1 MKYFYLPI
9 PILFLFLIGCS
20 TTYRIS
26 NYSSKEEF
34 YKDINNTI
42 KNRSTDIVAND
53 SSYTLSEG
61 SKIKDDTLYTIVKIP
76 YKKIPLRDTRE
87 IKYFG
92 ETYEE
97 PSAYIWTKSGKEL
110 NAENVK
116 IMPDSSLQFTDITS
130 DHIPLDRI
138 KEISY
143 KTRGIGIP
151 LGFAGG
157 ILVGGLIGSTGW
169 IINIKEGGQPPFL
182 FNAGTSILYGATI
195 GAVIGS
201 IIGYI
206 IGWNYVYWF
215 KR

>member
-1 MKYFYLPI
+1 MKYFYFPI
-9 PILFLFLIGCS
+9 PILFLFFIGCS

-42 KNRSTDIVAND
+42 KNRNTDIVAND
-53 SSYTLSEG
+53 SLYTLSEG
-61 SKIKDDTLYTIVKIP
+61 SKIKDDTLYTIAKI
-76 YKKIPLRDTRE
+76 KDEKIPLSDIRE

-92 ETYEE
+92 KTYEE
-97 PSAYIWTKSGKEL
+97 PSAYIWTKNGKEL

-116 IMPDSSLQFTDITS
+116 ILPDSSLQFTNMAIEHMPIDNV
-130 DHIPLDRI
+130 

-143 KTRGIGIP
+143 KTRWIGIP

-157 ILVGGLIGSTGW
+157 ILVGGIIGSTGW
-169 IINIKEGGQPPFL
+169 IINVREGGNPPRL
-182 FNAGTSILYGATI
+182 FDAGTSILYGAAI

-215 KR
+215 NH